1 MLMMVT
7 LVGVMLG
14 ALLVPI
20 VVTQSRS
27 TRFDTS
33 RVHALDAAQAG
44 IDAALG
50 QIRSAVGADNTG
62 DSSLLPCATT
72 HSGKPITGKANSS
85 GLATYAVYIDYYT
98 GGTAAAPT
106 GLMPIC
112 AQGHGPYD
120 GGTTVTPAFAR
131 LTSMGTD
138 GPARNGS
145 SGGRTLV
152 TTYVFET
159 NNANISGGTIRIYT
173 ADHDTTNWCLDV
185 GVAYPAEGTPVRLQQ
200 CSTSVPVAPQ
210 QKFAY
215 RSDLTIQLASSVG
228 SVVGGVTYANGLCID
243 AQTLNTGGTAPLAGS
258 ALVLKKCAT
267 VGSPVWSQQL
277 SIDRH
282 RSIQAP
288 LKTSATSD
296 SLSNLCMTVDLV
308 SSGGNLI
315 HGVDNSVTLQTCD
328 GSLTSP
334 TDAWVPSPAIGAG
347 AAVKTNSSQWINF
360 YQFGRCLNA
369 TNNDPDAPYL
379 TAPGCR
385 QNPYPNAAEYVNQ
398 KITYNATTDKHLY
411 WTLNGTDYCLYNQA
425 KPTSTNLLDHR
436 VLMVSCASHSGISN
450 IQLQW
455 KRTTPTTDPSLPY
468 TAQFRFQTMD
478 SSQQCLSLADIPAVP
493 GDPYGHQYDVW
504 QKAVTVTCDFSPIQ
518 QWNASVNPSGSS
530 LQNTTEK

>member
-20 VVTQSRS
+20 VVTQNRG

-50 QIRSAVGADNTG
+50 QIRSAVGGRRHRRQFPAAVRDYP
-62 DSSLLPCATT
+62 LL
-72 HSGKPITGKANSS
+72 GKPITGKANSN
-85 GLATYAVYIDYYT
+85 GLATYSVYIDYYT

-131 LTSMGTD
+131 LTSKGTD
-138 GPARNGS
+138 GPAANGS

-243 AQTLNTGGTAPLAGS
+243 AQT
-258 ALVLKKCAT
+258 
-267 VGSPVWSQQL
+267 
-277 SIDRH
+277 
-282 RSIQAP
+282 
-288 LKTSATSD
+288 
-296 SLSNLCMTVDLV
+296 
-308 SSGGNLI
+308 
-315 HGVDNSVTLQTCD
+315 
-328 GSLTSP
+328 
-334 TDAWVPSPAIGAG
+334 
-347 AAVKTNSSQWINF
+347 
-360 YQFGRCLNA
+360 
-369 TNNDPDAPYL
+369 
-379 TAPGCR
+379 
-385 QNPYPNAAEYVNQ
+385 
-398 KITYNATTDKHLY
+398 
-411 WTLNGTDYCLYNQA
+411 
-425 KPTSTNLLDHR
+425 
-436 VLMVSCASHSGISN
+436 
-450 IQLQW
+450 
-455 KRTTPTTDPSLPY
+455 
-468 TAQFRFQTMD
+468 
-478 SSQQCLSLADIPAVP
+478 
-493 GDPYGHQYDVW
+493 
-504 QKAVTVTCDFSPIQ
+504 
-518 QWNASVNPSGSS
+518 
-530 LQNTTEK
+530 